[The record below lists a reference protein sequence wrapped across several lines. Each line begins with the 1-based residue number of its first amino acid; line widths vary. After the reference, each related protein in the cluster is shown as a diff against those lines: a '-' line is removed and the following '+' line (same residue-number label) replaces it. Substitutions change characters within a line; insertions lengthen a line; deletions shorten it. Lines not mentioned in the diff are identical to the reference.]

1 MTALLA
7 LCAGWWRHWRWST
20 SAIRST
26 VPQRSATCSHSCMI
40 CSVPPAIWRC
50 VGIIV
55 MVIFITITFIFTVCH
70 YRYSIEMYICFM
82 VLTVKW
88 LELWTWISVNFILFY
103 QTWYFGIWCL
113 IGALQYIV
121 LLILS
126 SSSSPNCFLS
136 WSSFLSH
143 VVSAWWSGIGG
154 LAGHGTTVWMTAFN
168 LCKWWHHFWIPLF
181 ITMVTEEWS

>member
-26 VPQRSATCSHSCMI
+26 VPQRSATCCHSCMI

-55 MVIFITITFIFTVCH
+55 MVIFITITFIFTLCH
-70 YRYSIEMYICFM
+70 YRYYIKMYMCFM

-88 LELWTWISVNFILFY
+88 LELWTWISVNFFI
-103 QTWYFGIWCL
+103 
-113 IGALQYIV
+113 
-121 LLILS
+121 
-126 SSSSPNCFLS
+126 FLS
-136 WSSFLSH
+136 NIFWNLMSDRSTAIHRAPDFVFIIISKLFFVILKFSESCYK
-143 VVSAWWSGIGG
+143 VWVPDDLE
-154 LAGHGTTVWMTAFN
+154 LAG
-168 LCKWWHHFWIPLF
+168 
-181 ITMVTEEWS
+181 